1 MRLRTR
7 RTFLGAAAVATL
19 SGAAGCGGARGAW
32 RFFKDREARS
42 LEALLEWLIPEGDG
56 PGAREAGVIRY
67 IDRQLTTHFRRHQK
81 AYRNGIAGIE
91 RLAGGCLADAPL
103 ERQEEVVRELERSHA
118 GQPFFE
124 IVLAHAM
131 QGFYGNPR
139 HGGNRE
145 FVSWR
150 MLGISPVQIRGRAHS
165 EDAKDSGHAKG

>member
-19 SGAAGCGGARGAW
+19 TGAAGCGGASGAW
-32 RFFKDREARS
+32 RFFKGREART
-42 LEALLEWLIPEGDG
+42 LEALLDWLIPEGDG

-67 IDRQLTTHFRRHQK
+67 IDRQLSTHFRAHRK
-81 AYRNGIAGIE
+81 AYRDGLGAIE
-91 RLAGGCLADAPL
+91 RRAGGCLADAPL
-103 ERQEEVVRELERSHA
+103 QRQEKVVRELERNRA
-118 GQPFFE
+118 TRPFFDL
-124 IVLAHAM
+124 VLAHAM

-150 MLGISPVQIRGRAHS
+150 MLGISPLPVRGRSHYELTNGAA
-165 EDAKDSGHAKG
+165 DAKG